1 MFIIKLQNRILL
13 QNMRRHEHNRG
24 AKLQLFI
31 NIANFLTDF
40 FQKIMLF
47 LQVWIFRLGKIII
60 IMQ

>member
-31 NIANFLTDF
+31 NIANFLKEF
-40 FQKIMLF
+40 FTKLLP
-47 LQVWIFRLGKIII
+47 LQWR
-60 IMQ
+60 